1 MFTPNLQLI
10 YNMFRFK
17 QFNVDQSGCA
27 MKINTDGVLLGA
39 LAKAKDPVNILDI
52 GTGTGVIALMLA
64 QRFPSAVIDAVEID
78 KIAAAT
84 AARNFANS
92 VFNERLAVFPTSFE
106 QYFKSNTGKKYDLIV
121 ANPPFYINSLKSPEK
136 NKQLAKHADIAF
148 FEQLINALIGHLD
161 ESGQAWLVLPI
172 STSEIV
178 KEIAAKQNLATSTAI
193 SVYSY
198 ANSEAHREIIM
209 VSRSKIESQ
218 TSRFIIYDSPGI
230 YSEQYRNALKDFF
243 TIF

>member
-17 QFNVDQSGCA
+17 QFNIDQSGCA

-39 LAKAKDPVNILDI
+39 LAKAENPVNILDI

-78 KIAAAT
+78 KTAAAT

-92 VFNERLAVFPTSFE
+92 VFNERLTVFPTSFE
-106 QYFKSNTGKKYDLIV
+106 QFFKSNPGKKYDLIV
-121 ANPPFYINSLKSPEK
+121 ANPPFYINSLKSPEI
-136 NKQLAKHADIAF
+136 NKQLAKHADKAF
-148 FEQLINALIGHLD
+148 FEQLINALVDHLD

-172 STSEIV
+172 STSAIV
-178 KEIAAKQNLATSTAI
+178 KEIAGKQNLATYSAI
-193 SVYSY
+193 TVYSY
-198 ANSEAHREIIM
+198 ADSEAHREIII
-209 VSRSKIESQ
+209 VSRSKIESKA
-218 TSRFIIYDSPGI
+218 SRFIIYDAPGI

>member
-17 QFNVDQSGCA
+17 QFIVDQSGCA

-39 LAKAKDPVNILDI
+39 LARAGNPVNILDI

-64 QRFPSAVIDAVEID
+64 QRFPSADIDAVEID

-92 VFNERLAVFPTSFE
+92 IFNEKLAVFPTSFE
-106 QYFKSNTGKKYDLIV
+106 QYFKSNPGKKYDLIV
-121 ANPPFYINSLKSPEK
+121 TNPPFYINSLKSPEK

-148 FEQLINALIGHLD
+148 FEQLINALDIHLD
-161 ESGQAWLVLPI
+161 EKGHGWLVLPI

-178 KEIAAKQNLATSTAI
+178 KEIAAKHNLVASTAI
-193 SVYSY
+193 TVYSY
-198 ANSEAHREIIM
+198 PNSAAHREIII
-209 VSRSKIESQ
+209 VSRSNIEADE
-218 TSRFIIYDSPGI
+218 TSFVIYDAPGI
-230 YSEQYRNALKDFF
+230 YSEQYRSALKDFF